1 MKSEVDELDIGN
13 LNTTPTDLRKLTDV
27 VKKEVKKTEHDKLFK
42 KINSIQVVDTSNFI
56 KKADYDTKIDEIEKK

>member
-27 VKKEVKKTEHDKLFK
+27 VKKDVKKTEHDKLFK

-56 KKADYDTKIDEIEKK
+56 KKADYDTNIDEIEKK